1 MHHADF
7 LIWWMETGRLKYYE
21 DSDVLYFFLKEGM
34 ETKSLEAAPGITIEL
49 NDKNEIIGIE
59 ILDASKFM
67 QEYILKT
74 FSKDL
79 DLVES

>member
-1 MHHADF
+1 MKVG
-7 LIWWMETGRLKYYE
+7 TLKYYE
-21 DSDVLYFFLKEGM
+21 DSDVLYFFLKAGM
-34 ETKSLEAAPGITIEL
+34 ESKSVEAAPGITIEL
-49 NDKNEIIGIE
+49 NDKNEIVGIE